1 MSIDASPERIRTAI
15 QGNILDSYGLD
26 YEFASYIVARVV
38 VPARAGAVLRSML
51 DPGAPTPTITS
62 AAGWSGPCLNVGI
75 TLRGLAALGVPDG
88 SLATFPWEFRKGMVA
103 RAAHLGDVGPNRPE
117 TWVGG
122 LNDPDTVHVVFSV
135 HATSD
140 GQRDEAV
147 NAVVACFADGS
158 FLEVS
163 RFDGQALPDPAARAL
178 DPQTKKR
185 VEHFGFRDGI
195 SQPRFAGFTR
205 RPPSPLEPAEPLGVV
220 LLGHPGNSPALTVPT
235 PEPPELGRN
244 GTFGAFRILGQDVAG
259 FRDFVAAESQA
270 LGIDVD
276 LFRAKLCGRWPNGV
290 PLNRATTKEEADK
303 VLAGGEE
310 LNDFDFSDDQ
320 DGATC
325 PVGAHIRRA
334 NPRRSHLVQRPAN
347 RSRRLVRRG
356 IPFGPWLEPGQRG
369 SVRERGLLGHFLCA
383 SLSSQFEAMQYD
395 WMHLGLHDPRVTGTN
410 DPITGTNEPP
420 TSAFTFALPDGRRHT
435 VRGFG
440 SFVETMGGAYLFLPS
455 LDGLRWIASLL

>member
-1 MSIDASPERIRTAI
+1 MSTDASPEHIKTAI

-26 YEFASYIVARVV
+26 YEFASYVVAQVV
-38 VPARAGAVLRSML
+38 HPARAGAVLRSAL

-62 AAGWSGPCLNVGI
+62 AAGWSGACLNVGI
-75 TLRGLAALGVPDG
+75 TFRGLAALGVPER

-103 RAAHLGDVGPNRPE
+103 RAAHLGDFGPNRPE

-122 LNDPDTVHVVFSV
+122 LNDPATVHVVFTV

-140 GQRDEAV
+140 DQRAEAV
-147 NAVVACFADGS
+147 RALVACFADGS
-158 FLEVS
+158 YREVS

-178 DPQTKKR
+178 DPLTKKR
-185 VEHFGFRDGI
+185 VEHFGFRDGV

-205 RPPSPLEPAEPLGVV
+205 RPPTRCEPAEPLGVV
-220 LLGHPGNSPALTVPT
+220 LLGHPGSSPAITVPT
-235 PEPPELGRN
+235 PGPAELGGN
-244 GTFGAFRILGQDVAG
+244 GTFAAFRILGQDVAG
-259 FRDFVAAESQA
+259 FRDFVAAESRA
-270 LGIDVD
+270 LGIDEN

-290 PLNRATTKEEADK
+290 PLSRATTAEEADT

-320 DGATC
+320 DGAVC
-325 PVGAHIRRA
+325 PVGSHIRRA

-356 IPFGPWLEPGQRG
+356 IPFGPWLEPGQAG
-369 SVRERGLLGHFLCA
+369 GIRERGLLGYFLCA

-395 WMHLGLHDPRVTGTN
+395 WVHLGLHDPRVTGTN
-410 DPITGTNEPP
+410 DPITGTNDPG

-455 LDGLRWIASLL
+455 LDGLRWIASRL